1 MKKITLYLAAVCLT
15 LTFIPVQSNAAA
27 ANTTEVATA
36 YSDPTTER
44 INALTTRLN
53 ELKMINKEN
62 LTASDRKALKKELRS
77 MQKEMK
83 KAGSNGVYISVG
95 AAIII
100 LLLLIL
106 IL

>member
-1 MKKITLYLAAVCLT
+1 MKKCTLYLAAVCFS

-27 ANTTEVATA
+27 ANTVAVA
-36 YSDPTTER
+36 AVYSDSSER
-44 INALTTRLN
+44 INAMLSRLN
-53 ELKMINKEN
+53 ELKGINKAD
-62 LTASDRKALKKELRS
+62 LTTADRKVLKKELRS